1 MEFLFFFDRVAKIT
15 ARKFVYRVAYNAFL
29 VLLAVVTL
37 FLSLRIVLTGSV
49 TSESVSLLH
58 TGIVSTIYGV
68 PGKEIG
74 EDVSAENVLGTGSG
88 GVPQPRIVKKIA
100 FPYLSARA
108 HLAVDN
114 NSGTILSEHNAYRS
128 FAPASVTKLM
138 TALVARDVYVDGDLL
153 VIPPVCTE
161 VESTKLWLPTETE
174 FEFEDLLHALLI
186 SSAGDAGCALAS
198 NRFEKD
204 IFINLMNRKA
214 EELQM
219 TNTQFTNEIGLD
231 GHNGTHYS
239 SAWDLYLLSREAVKD
254 PLIRNIIKTKEY
266 TFSDAGGEQEFN
278 IVNTNKLLWEIPNT
292 IGVKT
297 GTTSGA
303 GEVLL
308 YQYREGLKDITIVV
322 LSSDER
328 FLDTRNLLNWIL
340 NSYQWN

>member
-1 MEFLFFFDRVAKIT
+1 
-15 ARKFVYRVAYNAFL
+15 
-29 VLLAVVTL
+29 
-37 FLSLRIVLTGSV
+37 
-49 TSESVSLLH
+49 
-58 TGIVSTIYGV
+58 
-68 PGKEIG
+68 
-74 EDVSAENVLGTGSG
+74 
-88 GVPQPRIVKKIA
+88 
-100 FPYLSARA
+100 LSAKA

-114 NSGTILSEHNAYRS
+114 NSGVILSEHSAYRS

-138 TALVARDVYVDGDLL
+138 TALVARDIYENDELL
-153 VIPPVCTE
+153 SIPPKCAE
-161 VESTKLWLPTETE
+161 VDSTKLWLPTDLQ
-174 FEFEDLLHALLI
+174 FRFEDLLYGLLV
-186 SSAGDAGCALAS
+186 SSAGDIGCALAS
-198 NRFEKD
+198 DKFEEE
-204 IFINLMNRKA
+204 IFVNLMNEKA
-214 EELQM
+214 EELGM

-231 GHNGTHYS
+231 GYNGSHYS

-266 TFSDAGGEQEFN
+266 TFVDAKGEFEFD

-292 IGVKT
+292 VGVKT

-328 FLDTRNLLNWIL
+328 FLDTRHLLNWIL